1 MDYNISKILLYAQ
14 DNKGLGHI
22 NRTLIIV
29 RHILAA
35 HQNMVAYIVSKSPIS
50 TNFTLPERCD
60 YIKLPTCLNPRDL
73 QTEHEIE
80 AAKQHFRALRSQ
92 LLLDTAL
99 GIAPDL
105 VLVDHE
111 PLGFA
116 GEFREG
122 LYALKAYY
130 PSTRF
135 VFGLRDIMDDP
146 ACVRAQWQEQGVYD
160 AFENLYDGIAV
171 YGCPELYDVADAY
184 SIPPSARPKLHYCGY
199 IVRDKPP
206 LDSATVRRQYGVPQD
221 ARLLLATVGGGS
233 DGYPV
238 LDAVLKSLELLKTD
252 FPGLCAVLVTG
263 PFMPPREQ
271 AMLQAQATRTCRV
284 LTVADTFQLMV
295 AADAIVSMGGYNSIC
310 EALAVPRPLVIVP
323 RATRK
328 IEQKIR
334 AEILETLG
342 LARCLTPENLAS
354 SDLAWAIAW
363 ALLRPPLAHA
373 AHVHQIIPSFNGAEQ
388 LTSYLSPWLAKYDRD
403 VGVR

>member
-146 ACVRAQWQEQGVYD
+146 TCIRAQWQESGVYD
-160 AFENLYDGIAV
+160 AFHNLYDGIAV
-171 YGCPELYDVADAY
+171 YGSPELYDVADVY
-184 SIPPSARPKLHYCGY
+184 SIPATVRSKLHYCGY

-206 LDSATVRRQYGVPQD
+206 LDAATVRKQLGVPQD
-221 ARLLLATVGGGS
+221 APLLLATVGGGS

-238 LDAVLKSLELLKTD
+238 LDVVIKAIGLLRTD
-252 FPGLCAVLVTG
+252 FPGLCALLVTG
-263 PFMPPREQ
+263 PFMPPSEQ
-271 AMLQAQATRTCRV
+271 AMLQARATPTCRV
-284 LTVADTFQLMV
+284 FSSADTFQLMV
-295 AADAIVSMGGYNSIC
+295 AADAIVSMGGYNSVC
-310 EALAVPRPLVIVP
+310 EALAVPCPPVIVP
-323 RATRK
+323 RTTRK

-342 LARCLTPENLAS
+342 LARCVSPERLAS
-354 SDLAWAIAW
+354 SNLAWAIEW
-363 ALLRPPLAHA
+363 ALRLSPSAYA
-373 AHVHQIIPSFNGAEQ
+373 AHVHRIIPSFNGAAQ
-388 LTSYLSPWLAKYDRD
+388 LTTYLSQWLA
-403 VGVR
+403 